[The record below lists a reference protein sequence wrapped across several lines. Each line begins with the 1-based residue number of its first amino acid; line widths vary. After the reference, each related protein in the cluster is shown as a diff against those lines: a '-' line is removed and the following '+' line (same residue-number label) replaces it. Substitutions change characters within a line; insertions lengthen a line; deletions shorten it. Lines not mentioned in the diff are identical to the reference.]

1 MAELT
6 NAERETCI
14 SMTADNPY
22 PYFRVQMPVTP
33 VTLITRDATLDDLS
47 AADYRDIYDEL
58 RGRDSVTGAY
68 AVSLDKF
75 VTIVTSAYSKAQWSK
90 YHNGEVTLTRQM
102 RNELR
107 RAVGLTP
114 LPLTVA
120 EATAA
125 ASPDAAVWQIGQGPA
140 EHVIMVTTPEPITL
154 RVNGAVSVV
163 EPAATTNTDSLVTE
177 VTRARRND
185 RPRIRTDVTPT
196 QNSRRL
202 ALGAQWREII
212 DAGLTALENQ
222 QNGGTHE

>member
-1 MAELT
+1 MKQ
-6 NAERETCI
+6 
-14 SMTADNPY
+14 S
-22 PYFRVQMPVTP
+22 
-33 VTLITRDATLDDLS
+33 VTLVTKDATLDNLSLSDYVDMVQDL
-47 AADYRDIYDEL
+47 RTTL
-58 RGRDSVTGAY
+58 
-68 AVSLDKF
+68 SLEKLIQ
-75 VTIVTSAYSKAQWSK
+75 VLGSQYSKPLWAK
-90 YHNGEVTLTRQM
+90 VEKGEAPPNRNQ

-107 RAVGLTP
+107 RYYGMPP
-114 LPLTVA
+114 LPPTVA

-125 ASPDAAVWQIGQGPA
+125 ASPDAAVWQVGQGPA

-196 QNSRRL
+196 QNNRRL

>member
-1 MAELT
+1 
-6 NAERETCI
+6 
-14 SMTADNPY
+14 
-22 PYFRVQMPVTP
+22 MP
-33 VTLITRDATLDDLS
+33 
-47 AADYRDIYDEL
+47 
-58 RGRDSVTGAY
+58 
-68 AVSLDKF
+68 
-75 VTIVTSAYSKAQWSK
+75 
-90 YHNGEVTLTRQM
+90 
-102 RNELR
+102 
-107 RAVGLTP
+107 P
-114 LPLTVA
+114 LPPTVA

-125 ASPDAAVWQIGQGPA
+125 ASPDAAVWQVGQGPA

-196 QNSRRL
+196 QNNRRL